1 MATETPSVTHLDHF
15 FSTSAAR
22 LDRWR
27 ELNAKAQAWAVDAQ
41 SGKLRD
47 GRAAVEAA
55 LVELYA
61 LEDFFAYPGPRLM
74 KALAE
79 RISSNDPLG
88 VGRLVRRMSGALL
101 SGSYRYDS
109 GEWDTADDAD
119 DTPPERLSPSLTGG
133 DAHRPY
139 FETLFVTPVPAA
151 SRAKIIRNISGLR
164 RTEDAMIYEPVLVGS
179 VEDALLATMLNGKI
193 EAVLV

>member
-1 MATETPSVTHLDHF
+1 MTKESPSVTHLDHF

-27 ELNAKAQAWAVDAQ
+27 ELNAKAQAWAADAQ
-41 SGKLRD
+41 SGKRG

-55 LVELYA
+55 LAELNA

-79 RISSNDPLG
+79 RIASDDAHG
-88 VGRLVRRMSGALL
+88 AARMVQRMSGALL

-109 GEWDTADDAD
+109 GEWETADDATD
-119 DTPPERLSPSLTGG
+119 AEPDRLRGG
-133 DAHRPY
+133 LGG
-139 FETLFVTPVPAA
+139 E
-151 SRAKIIRNISGLR
+151 
-164 RTEDAMIYEPVLVGS
+164 
-179 VEDALLATMLNGKI
+179 
-193 EAVLV
+193 